1 MRPFLVTVPLLLAAV
16 ASPALAAGGPQCPPT
31 VSVTAQPEAPG
42 GWAPYPGRDS
52 HSFIGITLI
61 EGDRAQQMAT
71 TSRTTLAPDSET
83 RHARRLVQIW
93 EFDAAQRGKLFVL
106 CRYRGTEATLAADL
120 PRQTRRCTL
129 TLETDIRGNVLD
141 EPKTPPQ
148 LDCR

>member
-1 MRPFLVTVPLLLAAV
+1 MRPFFVTALLLIAAL
-16 ASPALAAGGPQCPPT
+16 SPPALAAGPQCPPT
-31 VSVTAQPEAPG
+31 ITVTAQPEAPG

-52 HSFIGITLI
+52 HGFVGITLI
-61 EGDRAQQMAT
+61 EGDRTAQMASA
-71 TSRTTLAPDSET
+71 SRTTLAPDSET
-83 RHARRLVQIW
+83 KHARKLVQLW

-129 TLETDIRGNVLD
+129 TLETDIRGEVLD
-141 EPKTPPQ
+141 EPKTSPQ

>member
-1 MRPFLVTVPLLLAAV
+1 MRPLFVTACLSLAAIS
-16 ASPALAAGGPQCPPT
+16 SPTLAAGPQCPPT
-31 VSVTAQPEAPG
+31 ITVTAQPEAPG
-42 GWAPYPGRDS
+42 GWAPYAGRDS
-52 HSFIGITLI
+52 HGFVGITLI
-61 EGDRAQQMAT
+61 EGDRATQMASA
-71 TSRTTLAPDSET
+71 SRSTLAPDNEAK
-83 RHARRLVQIW
+83 HARKLVQVW

-129 TLETDIRGNVLD
+129 TLETDIRGAVLD